1 VVDDPAGFM
10 IRRCGALSGRAYA
23 ASFQRFSPYWQDHLH
38 RCRRFISEGAHKVA
52 RKTSVTV
59 VGASQARDLPLE
71 ELAREFDTVNL
82 VDIDEPSMQLA
93 VGALRQGERTA
104 AQAGKVRCVATDIT
118 GNRIARLA
126 ADCFD
131 IITNSHDPG
140 RALCRVAECY
150 ECYDPSIPAET
161 VHPLKAS
168 YVVSSGVASQLF
180 PLVAAGVKDAL
191 GQRFPRF
198 RFDPETQAAYA
209 EAATG
214 LRRKLIEQHVL
225 TLAAMAEDDGL
236 ICWWDT
242 VSKTPAWGQLT
253 GQEQL
258 GLLGVVSDWVQDTG
272 SAVAAPDLQAVLNVR
287 EPRQLPGVLTRL
299 IRENLLPVP
308 EVTALIDRLV
318 ERADEMSASARAV
331 IVPGGLAGYD
341 QGLLVPDGP
350 LRSWRWILDPL
361 ELSSLQVE
369 AVHLKRLSE
378 RPVPD

>member
-1 VVDDPAGFM
+1 MADDPAELM
-10 IRRCGALSGRAYA
+10 IRRCGALSGRDYA
-23 ASFQRFSPYWQDHLH
+23 ASFQRFAPYWQDHLH
-38 RCRRFISEGAHKVA
+38 RCRTFISVGAHKVA
-52 RKTSVTV
+52 RKSSVTV
-59 VGASQARDLPLE
+59 VGASQARDVPLE
-71 ELAREFDTVNL
+71 ELARKFDTVNL

-93 VGALRQGERTA
+93 VEALRQGEAMA
-104 AQAGKVRCVATDIT
+104 AQAAKVRCIAKDIS

-150 ECYDPSIPAET
+150 ERYDPSVPAEIISAEAG
-161 VHPLKAS
+161 LKAS

-191 GQRFPRF
+191 GQKFSRF
-198 RFDPETQAAYA
+198 RFDPYTQAAYS
-209 EAATG
+209 EAATK
-214 LRRKLIEQHVL
+214 LRRKLVEQHVL
-225 TLAAMAEDDGL
+225 TLAAMVEEDGF

-253 GQEQL
+253 EKEQR

-272 SAVAAPDLQAVLNVR
+272 SAQPAPDLQAVLKAG
-287 EPRQLPGVLTRL
+287 EPRRLPGVLARL
-299 IRENLLPVP
+299 ISENLLGVA

-318 ERADEMSASARAV
+318 ARSDEMSATARAV
-331 IVPGGLAGYD
+331 IVPGGLVGHD

-369 AVHLKRLSE
+369 AVLLKRLS
-378 RPVPD
+378 D